1 LSNDI
6 ALDENKKSISRHIIG
21 SVRSLLCF
29 ATFHKF
35 TQHPDLKTFLLN
47 TGEKVLVEASPVDAV
62 WGIAMAE
69 NNPEVHN
76 PESWKGENLLGYA
89 LMEVR
94 NQLK

>member
-1 LSNDI
+1 
-6 ALDENKKSISRHIIG
+6 
-21 SVRSLLCF
+21 
-29 ATFHKF
+29 
-35 TQHPDLKTFLLN
+35 
-47 TGEKVLVEASPVDAV
+47 LVEASPVDAV